1 MPLAAIM
8 DGDYIGSNIVVNKP
22 QSTVELIMPDDI
34 PTLPSSKTMSGGGGG
49 GGDRDK
55 LQASPGRL
63 PKQSMQQITPPM
75 AVVRNPEPELPGPPT
90 SVISPEVHPPQPNL
104 PDLGQPLFALASL
117 PSSGTGAWGGTGGGI
132 RRGVG

>member
-1 MPLAAIM
+1 MSLAEII
-8 DGDYIGSNIVVNKP
+8 GDAYIGRNIVINKP

-75 AVVRNPEPELPGPPT
+75 AVRGNPRPHVPLPPPPHIPPPT
-90 SVISPEVHPPQPNL
+90 LPPP
-104 PDLGQPLFALASL
+104 PP
-117 PSSGTGAWGGTGGGI
+117 P
-132 RRGVG
+132 